1 MTQKWKDVALPV
13 WSPLED
19 NQASQKTLIQLE
31 AICFLPSNR
40 KPNESLR
47 DAGKGGSAALPL
59 HTVTRSLMAYSDT
72 TP

>member
-13 WSPLED
+13 RSPLED

-31 AICFLPSNR
+31 AICFLPSKR

-47 DAGKGGSAALPL
+47 DAGKGGSQPAPA
-59 HTVTRSLMAYSDT
+59 HGYMVTDGVW
-72 TP
+72 